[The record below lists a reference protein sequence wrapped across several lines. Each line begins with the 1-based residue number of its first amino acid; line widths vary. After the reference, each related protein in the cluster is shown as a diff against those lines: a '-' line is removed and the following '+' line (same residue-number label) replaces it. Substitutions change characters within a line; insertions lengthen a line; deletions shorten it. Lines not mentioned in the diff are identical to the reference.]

1 MQKNKQMKNKPFFLA
16 ICLIALLLHSCN
28 TTVDNSARDSYVYT
42 DDYGAQVTVPAAPK
56 RVVSVSPAVTEIVFA
71 LGADSVLVGR
81 TDFCQYPAEALQI
94 ESIGGISNLNIE
106 KVISLHPDLVISGS
120 MVPQKAVEQINNAGV
135 PLVCVIEKP
144 SFDGLFENITAI
156 GKLIGSSETAARL
169 NDSLRAEV
177 DKIHL
182 DTSLKTPTVYYV
194 VGYGKGGNFTAGGNT
209 FINDIL
215 TRAGCSN
222 VAADITGWEYSLESL
237 LMADPDYI
245 LIRKEDAETF
255 CKTEPYTKLS
265 AVKNNRIIPLESAYL
280 DLQVPRNIEGLLLIH
295 KKTH

>member
-1 MQKNKQMKNKPFFLA
+1 MKVKY
-16 ICLIALLLHSCN
+16 LLLVFAFATVFCACN
-28 TTVDNSARDSYVYT
+28 TSVDTLVQDSYVFT
-42 DDYGAQVTVPAAPK
+42 DDYGAEVSVPANPK
-56 RVVSVSPAVTEIVFA
+56 RVVSVSPAVTEIIFA

-81 TDFCQYPAEALQI
+81 TDFCQYPAEALEI
-94 ESIGGISNLNIE
+94 ESIGGISNLNVE

-144 SFDGLFENITAI
+144 SFEGLFGNISAI
-156 GKLIGSSETAARL
+156 GKLVGSSETAAHL
-169 NDSLRAEV
+169 NDSLRGEV
-177 DKIHL
+177 EKIHL
-182 DTSLKTPTVYYV
+182 DTNTTVPTVYYV
-194 VGYGKGGNFTAGGNT
+194 VGFGKGGNFTAGGNT

-215 TRAGCSN
+215 KRAGCRN
-222 VAADITGWEYSLESL
+222 IAENIEGWEYSLESL

-255 CKTEPYTKLS
+255 CHTDPYTKLS
-265 AVKNNRIIPLESAYL
+265 AVRNNKIIPLESAYL
-280 DLQVPRNIEGLLLIH
+280 DLQVPRNIEGMLLIH

>member
-1 MQKNKQMKNKPFFLA
+1 MKRRFFLA
-16 ICLIALLLHSCN
+16 ICLITAVLYCCS
-28 TTVDNSARDSYVYT
+28 TSVDNTVQECYTYT
-42 DDYGAQVTVPAAPK
+42 DDYGAEVSVPVNPK
-56 RVVSVSPAVTEIVFA
+56 RVVSVSPAVTEIIFA

-81 TDFCQYPAEALQI
+81 TDFCQYPAEALEI
-94 ESIGGISNLNIE
+94 ESIGGISNLNVE

-120 MVPQKAVEQINNAGV
+120 MVPQKAVEQINKAGV

-144 SFDGLFENITAI
+144 NFEGLFGNISAI
-156 GKLIGSSETAARL
+156 GKLVGSSETAERL
-169 NDSLRAEV
+169 NDSLRGEV
-177 DKIHL
+177 ENIHL
-182 DTSLKTPTVYYV
+182 DTNTTVPTVYYV
-194 VGYGKGGNFTAGGNT
+194 VGFGKGGNFTAGGNT

-215 TRAGCSN
+215 KRAGCRN
-222 VAADITGWEYSLESL
+222 IAENIEGWEYSLESL

>member
-1 MQKNKQMKNKPFFLA
+1 MKRRFFLA
-16 ICLIALLLHSCN
+16 ICLITVVLYRCS
-28 TTVDNSARDSYVYT
+28 TSVDNPVQECYTYT
-42 DDYGAQVTVPAAPK
+42 DDYGAEVSVPANPK
-56 RVVSVSPAVTEIVFA
+56 RVVSVSPAVTEIIFA

-81 TDFCQYPAEALQI
+81 TDFCQHPAEALEI
-94 ESIGGISNLNIE
+94 ESIGGISNLNVE

-120 MVPQKAVEQINNAGV
+120 MVPQKAVEQINKAGV

-144 SFDGLFENITAI
+144 SFEGLFGNISAI
-156 GKLIGSSETAARL
+156 GKLVGSSETAERL
-169 NDSLRAEV
+169 NDSLRGEV
-177 DKIHL
+177 ENIHL
-182 DTSLKTPTVYYV
+182 DTNTTVPTVYYV
-194 VGYGKGGNFTAGGNT
+194 VGFGKGGNFTAGGNT

-215 TRAGCSN
+215 KRAGCRN
-222 VAADITGWEYSLESL
+222 IAENIEGWEYSLESL

-255 CKTEPYTKLS
+255 CHTEPYTKLS

>member
-1 MQKNKQMKNKPFFLA
+1 MKIRFFVA
-16 ICLIALLLHSCN
+16 ICLITAILYCCS
-28 TTVDNSARDSYVYT
+28 TSVGNSVQECYTFT
-42 DDYGAQVTVPAAPK
+42 DDYGAEVNVPVNPK
-56 RVVSVSPAVTEIVFA
+56 RVVSVSPAVTEIIFA

-81 TDFCQYPAEALQI
+81 TDFCQHPAEALEI
-94 ESIGGISNLNIE
+94 ESIGGISNLNVE

-144 SFDGLFENITAI
+144 SFEGLFENISAI
-156 GKLIGSSETAARL
+156 GKLVGSSETAAHL
-169 NDSLRAEV
+169 NDSLRGEV
-177 DKIHL
+177 EKIHL
-182 DTSLKTPTVYYV
+182 DTSLKAPSVYYV

-215 TRAGCSN
+215 TRAGCRN
-222 VAADITGWEYSLESL
+222 IAENIEGWEYSLESL

-255 CKTEPYTKLS
+255 CHTEPYTKLS
-265 AVKNNRIIPLESAYL
+265 AVRNNKIIPLESAYL
-280 DLQVPRNIEGLLLIH
+280 DLQVPRNIEGMLLIY
-295 KKTH
+295 KLTHR

>member
-1 MQKNKQMKNKPFFLA
+1 MKRRFFLA
-16 ICLIALLLHSCN
+16 ICLITAVLYCCS
-28 TTVDNSARDSYVYT
+28 TSVDNTVQECYTYT
-42 DDYGAQVTVPAAPK
+42 DDYGAEVSVPVNPK
-56 RVVSVSPAVTEIVFA
+56 RVVSVSPAVTEIIFA

-81 TDFCQYPAEALQI
+81 TDFCQYPPEALEI
-94 ESIGGISNLNIE
+94 ESIGGISNLNVE

-144 SFDGLFENITAI
+144 SFEGLFSNISAI
-156 GKLIGSSETAARL
+156 GKLVGSSETAERL
-169 NDSLRAEV
+169 NDSLRGEV
-177 DKIHL
+177 ENIHL
-182 DTSLKTPTVYYV
+182 DTNSTVPTVYYV
-194 VGYGKGGNFTAGGNT
+194 VGFGKGGNFTAGGNT

-215 TRAGCSN
+215 KRAGCRN
-222 VAADITGWEYSLESL
+222 IAENIEGWEYSLESL

-255 CKTEPYTKLS
+255 CHTDPYTKLS
-265 AVKNNRIIPLESAYL
+265 AVRNNKIIPLESAYL
-280 DLQVPRNIEGLLLIH
+280 DLQVPRNIEGMLLIH

>member
-1 MQKNKQMKNKPFFLA
+1 MKSKL
-16 ICLIALLLHSCN
+16 LIAAIF
-28 TTVDNSARDSYVYT
+28 TTFVCACSTSVTNSEHERYIYT
-42 DDYGAQVTVPAAPK
+42 DDYGAEVSIPKCPK
-56 RVVSVSPAVTEIVFA
+56 RVVSVSPAVTEIIFA
-71 LGADSVLVGR
+71 LGADSILVGR
-81 TDFCQYPAEALQI
+81 TDFCQYPDEAINI
-94 ESIGGISNLNIE
+94 ESIGGISNLNVE

-144 SFDGLFENITAI
+144 QFEGLFENITAI
-156 GKLIGSSETAARL
+156 GKLIGSSETAAHL

-177 DKIHL
+177 NKIDI
-182 DTSLKTPTVYYV
+182 DTDMMRPTVYYV

-215 TRAGCSN
+215 TRAGCRNIADN
-222 VAADITGWEYSLESL
+222 VEGWEYSLESL
-237 LMADPDYI
+237 LLADPDYI

-255 CKTEPYTKLS
+255 CKTNPYTHLS
-265 AVKNNRIIPLESAYL
+265 AVRKKQIIPLESAYL

-295 KKTH
+295 KMTHLNGK

>member
-1 MQKNKQMKNKPFFLA
+1 MKVKY
-16 ICLIALLLHSCN
+16 LLLVFAFATVFCACN
-28 TTVDNSARDSYVYT
+28 TSVDTSVQDSYVFT
-42 DDYGAQVTVPAAPK
+42 DDYGAEVSVPANPK
-56 RVVSVSPAVTEIVFA
+56 RVVSVSPAVTEIIFA

-81 TDFCQYPAEALQI
+81 TDFCQYPAEALEI
-94 ESIGGISNLNIE
+94 ESIGGISNLNVE

-144 SFDGLFENITAI
+144 SFEGLFGNISAI
-156 GKLIGSSETAARL
+156 GKLVGSSETAAHL
-169 NDSLRAEV
+169 NDSLRGEV
-177 DKIHL
+177 ENIHL
-182 DTSLKTPTVYYV
+182 DTNTTVPTVYYV
-194 VGYGKGGNFTAGGNT
+194 VGFGKGGNFTAGGNT

-215 TRAGCSN
+215 KRAGCRN
-222 VAADITGWEYSLESL
+222 IAENIEGWEYSLESL

-255 CKTEPYTKLS
+255 CHTAPYTKLS
-265 AVKNNRIIPLESAYL
+265 AVRNNKIIPLESAYL
-280 DLQVPRNIEGLLLIH
+280 DLQVPRNIEGMLLIH